1 MISNIFF
8 TLVLIYFFVTIF
20 LYFYQDKLLYH
31 PNVNARS
38 SYELD
43 HKVDEILIPSDNDLI
58 AWHYKNNENFKT
70 LVFFHGNA
78 GDLSNRIYKLNELSK
93 LKLNYLIFA
102 YRGFNGSKGKP
113 SEKGLYKDAENILNW
128 LKSNKIFENN
138 IIIYGESLGTAVAVH
153 IAQNKNFSGII
164 LEAPFTS
171 MIELG
176 QKYYPIFPV
185 KFLLKDKYES
195 FKKINKI
202 KSPVLVMHGK
212 KDKIVPFYMGKQ
224 IFEILPSP
232 KFSYFNEQDD
242 HMMEY
247 NQDLIDSI
255 KNFINQLS

>member
-1 MISNIFF
+1 MILNIFF

-58 AWHYKNNENFKT
+58 AWHYKNKENFKT

-113 SEKGLYKDAENILNW
+113 SEKGLYEDAENILYW

-138 IIIYGESLGTAVAVH
+138 IIIYGESLGTAIAVH